1 MHYYTDYEKKK
12 LFALMNKIIE
22 LYERREKMEPQMEA
36 MLERLKSVENME
48 QMINLEDEIAKALG
62 HGFLK
67 GDFKYEY
74 LMHMKESVEQIET
87 ERREVLEIGTAEK
100 EKRPSR
106 FR

>member
-1 MHYYTDYEKKK
+1 M
-12 LFALMNKIIE
+12 
-22 LYERREKMEPQMEA
+22 
-36 MLERLKSVENME
+36 
-48 QMINLEDEIAKALG
+48 G

-74 LMHMKESVEQIET
+74 LMHMNVSVEQIET

>member
-1 MHYYTDYEKKK
+1 MNCTRGEK
-12 LFALMNKIIE
+12 
-22 LYERREKMEPQMEA
+22 KMEPQMEA
-36 MLERLKSVENME
+36 MFERLKSVENME

-87 ERREVLEIGTAEK
+87 ERRKVLEIGTAGK

>member
-1 MHYYTDYEKKK
+1 
-12 LFALMNKIIE
+12 
-22 LYERREKMEPQMEA
+22 MEPQMEA

-48 QMINLEDEIAKALG
+48 QMINLEDEIAKALV